1 MTMAGIVAFKTIAG
15 ILYSIYSLF
24 AYLIDCCCPT
34 DCCIGREP
42 RSRQSF
48 MRDEWNDK
56 YENYLAFRD
65 HFIAALEKGEFRE
78 KKKRERD
85 LDTPFYRWN

>member
-1 MTMAGIVAFKTIAG
+1 
-15 ILYSIYSLF
+15 
-24 AYLIDCCCPT
+24 
-34 DCCIGREP
+34 
-42 RSRQSF
+42 